1 MYKSPRQKRKTKLI
15 LSLIIFVLVL
25 IYPIF
30 ALFSPACERR
40 EADREIQRQW
50 EYAKQY
56 MDSIPVEE
64 QGYSI
69 SVYNGDID
77 VTNFSTSV
85 DIVYRGK
92 ELEIFSSTFSGHEIR
107 EGEKRTEINTQYILK
122 NNDVYDDICKMWY
135 VRNGLD
141 YSKIYDNTRFDAG
154 VCKVFYY
161 ENEIYVLTGTEVAN
175 PFIHR
180 EIEYC
185 IPMCL
190 FRYDYDTQEFFY
202 LAYCEKFDFY
212 HNNYYDYYVSFPK
225 EK

>member
-1 MYKSPRQKRKTKLI
+1 MYKSPRQKNLI
-15 LSLIIFVLVL
+15 NIIKRLVVLMLVL
-25 IYPIF
+25 FFPLSGVIG
-30 ALFSPACERR
+30 PACERR
-40 EADREIQRQW
+40 EIRKQW

-85 DIVYRGK
+85 DIVYRGR
-92 ELEIFSSTFSGHEIR
+92 ELEIFSDTFSGHEIR
-107 EGEKRTEINTQYILK
+107 EGEKRTVINTQYILK

-161 ENEIYVLTGTEVAN
+161 ENEIYVLTGAKVVS
-175 PFIHR
+175 PLIHR

-212 HNNYYDYYVSFPK
+212 HNNYHDYYVSFPK